1 MSEFNNRGNSQKEVA
16 TMLHITGSM
25 KTLKG
30 ELQSARNLLK
40 DIIGTLQ
47 SVTPDTNLTKD
58 VGIFVVQMPEYKVLA
73 KDSENAK
80 QLLRKV
86 CSGEITPAI
95 AIGKL
100 NESYCEVYKLLE
112 GLKNIEFLK

>member
-1 MSEFNNRGNSQKEVA
+1 
-16 TMLHITGSM
+16 MLHITGSM

-30 ELQSARNLLK
+30 ELQSARHLLQ
-40 DIIGTLQ
+40 DILGTLQ

-58 VGIFVVQMPEYKVLA
+58 IGTFVVQMPEYKVLA

-86 CSGEITPAI
+86 CSGEITPDI
-95 AIGKL
+95 AINKFSNAL
-100 NESYCEVYKLLE
+100 LEVNLLLE
-112 GLKNIEFLK
+112 GLKKINFLN